1 MGVAELNGHLGGQ
14 RKRAMIDRATAGLE
28 RNNTQPFLGF
38 IGAMRYVLCYIL
50 LLLWHFT
57 ELSAVRY

>member
-1 MGVAELNGHLGGQ
+1 
-14 RKRAMIDRATAGLE
+14 MIDRATAGLE

-50 LLLWHFT
+50 LLLWQFT